1 MDRAG
6 SKRPERQT
14 TLAAKELSRF
24 DIDISTLG
32 ETRLSF
38 YDSIAE
44 NSYTFVW
51 SESEVAEKREAGMGF
66 AIKNSIVQCLEQE
79 PTGVNDRIIT
89 MKKLYAL
96 IISAYALTTTNPEE
110 TKEGFYSTV
119 RDIVKAVLITDKLI
133 IAGDFN
139 ARVGRE
145 VENWRGVIGLNG
157 IGKCSSN
164 GEMLLAFSSE
174 F

>member
-14 TLAAKELSRF
+14 TLVAKELSRF

-51 SESEVAEKREAGMGF
+51 SESEVAE
-66 AIKNSIVQCLEQE
+66 QE
-79 PTGVNDRIIT
+79 
-89 MKKLYAL
+89 LC
-96 IISAYALTTTNPEE
+96 
-110 TKEGFYSTV
+110 
-119 RDIVKAVLITDKLI
+119 
-133 IAGDFN
+133 N
-139 ARVGRE
+139 A
-145 VENWRGVIGLNG
+145 
-157 IGKCSSN
+157 
-164 GEMLLAFSSE
+164 
-174 F
+174 

>member
-1 MDRAG
+1 M
-6 SKRPERQT
+6 
-14 TLAAKELSRF
+14 
-24 DIDISTLG
+24 
-32 ETRLSF
+32 
-38 YDSIAE
+38 
-44 NSYTFVW
+44 
-51 SESEVAEKREAGMGF
+51 
-66 AIKNSIVQCLEQE
+66 QCLEQE

>member
-1 MDRAG
+1 M
-6 SKRPERQT
+6 
-14 TLAAKELSRF
+14 
-24 DIDISTLG
+24 
-32 ETRLSF
+32 RLPL
-38 YDSIAE
+38 
-44 NSYTFVW
+44 
-51 SESEVAEKREAGMGF
+51 K
-66 AIKNSIVQCLEQE
+66 KNA
-79 PTGVNDRIIT
+79 
-89 MKKLYAL
+89 YAT
-96 IISAYALTTTNPEE
+96 IISAYAPTMTNLEE
-110 TKEGFYSTV
+110 IKEGFCSTLRNV
-119 RDIVKAVLITDKLI
+119 VKTVWITDKLI